1 MRPFLFLGVRPEDA
15 AADDEYAAMLRCTG
29 LTESTLRRVRLEAA
43 PLPDVDLDAWSGI
56 VLGGGPFCV
65 SDPEDAKS
73 PVQRRVE
80 ADLARLLDAVVP
92 ADAPFFGACY
102 GIGTLGRHQGG
113 LVDRSHPEPVGAV
126 TVELTPAGRAD
137 PVLGSAPPTF
147 GAFVGHKESLTV
159 PPPHAVLLAS
169 SAGAPVQAF
178 RVGRHV
184 YATQFHPELDVA
196 GLTTRV
202 EAYRYDGYFAPEEAA
217 EVVAAA
223 RASGVQVPGVLR
235 AFVDRY
241 ARPDLH
247 PGNESPSSGVH
258 PRTEIRAAQ
267 G

>member
-29 LTESTLRRVRLEAA
+29 LTEGTLRRVRLEAG
-43 PLPDVDLDAWSGI
+43 PLPPVDLAAWSGI

-65 SDPEDAKS
+65 SDPPDTKS
-73 PVQRRVE
+73 AVQRRVE
-80 ADLARLLDAVVP
+80 DDLSRLLDAVVP
-92 ADAPFFGACY
+92 ADTPFFGACY

-113 LVDRSHPEPVGAV
+113 LVDRTYPEPVGAV

-137 PVLGSAPPTF
+137 PVLGAAPPTF
-147 GAFVGHKESLTV
+147 AAFVGHKEGLTV
-159 PPPHAVLLAS
+159 PPRHAVVLAS

-178 RVGRHV
+178 RVGRNV

-202 EAYRYDGYFAPEEAA
+202 EAYRFDGYFPPEEADA
-217 EVVAAA
+217 VVAAA
-223 RASGVQVPGVLR
+223 RASGVRVPGVLQ
-235 AFVDRY
+235 AFVRRY
-241 ARPDLH
+241 AGP
-247 PGNESPSSGVH
+247 GVH
-258 PRTEIRAAQ
+258 PEGETPSPRLHPWSEMGTAQ

>member
-15 AADDEYAAMLRCTG
+15 PADDEYAAMLRCTG
-29 LTESTLRRVRLEAA
+29 LSESTLRRVRLEAA
-43 PLPDVDLDAWSGI
+43 PLGDVDLDAWSGI

-92 ADAPFFGACY
+92 ADVPFFGACY

-113 LVDRSHPEPVGAV
+113 VVDRTYPEPVGAV

-137 PVLGSAPPTF
+137 PVLGSAPASF
-147 GAFVGHKESLTV
+147 GAFVGHKESLAV
-159 PPPHAVLLAS
+159 PPPHAVVLAT

-178 RVGRHV
+178 RVGRNV

-202 EAYRYDGYFAPEEAA
+202 EAYRYDGYFDPAEAA

-223 RASGVQVPGVLR
+223 RESGVQVPGVLR

-241 ARPDLH
+241 ADAGLH
-247 PGNESPSSGVH
+247 PGDQSGTSAPH
-258 PRTEIRAAQ
+258 PRGEIGAAQ